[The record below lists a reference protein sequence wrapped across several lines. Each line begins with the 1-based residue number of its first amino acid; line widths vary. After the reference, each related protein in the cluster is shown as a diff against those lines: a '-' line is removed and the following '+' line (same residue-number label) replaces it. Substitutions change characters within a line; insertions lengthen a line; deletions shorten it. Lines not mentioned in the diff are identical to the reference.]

1 MGKDLVDLSFFR
13 ESAEEPWGFR
23 LAGGKDYGQPLSISQ
38 VSKDSLA
45 AKVGLSAND
54 FLISIAGKEVFEM
67 THEQAE
73 KTIMEAGNKF
83 SMVIERI
90 DETGR
95 KISFEKSATTF
106 QLKLKGGGGVAGVQ
120 KKDEAFISNVPITE
134 DTPMLIDGSVNFK
147 KFEKKMADL
156 SASKTLE
163 DVKANQ
169 KKDWNTPWVK
179 KDGTGLKQAMR
190 YIDEP
195 NARARTSCK
204 HYYSEP
210 KSILGSDTKELTR
223 EELEAIIKEHGQESR
238 PESRMSQ
245 GSRPQS
251 RAQKQQQ
258 QQQMGGMYQEEMA
271 MEMQEQQMRMEDQ
284 QVQMQRQQK
293 TTVQRESKEQRV
305 NFVSDDQETYFR
317 EREEDSQ
324 APPDLEPVEVQ
335 QGFQLGGDMGQFGNE
350 GYEPSADELIDV
362 LKNLENLAAGNPS
375 LYRSI
380 VDQIKGSTQ
389 QSFEQTQQH
398 YQETTQ
404 YNGNSQQY
412 EQEMYEQQV
421 YQQQQQEAELYQMQ
435 LEQQQM
441 QMEMQQ
447 QMQQQMYEEQMS
459 KQTTITQETST
470 TTSSKQ
476 QMSQQ
481 QAFSQ
486 QQQVEEQMAKM
497 NMSEEE
503 FKQHQKMKRLE
514 AEAQEEVRQTL
525 AAQREAK
532 MRKLHPP
539 EPPKPKEIMVIAG
552 DGKPVK
558 VQLGG
563 EAQEDSRKQV
573 AEAAGLKHVP
583 LPDFDGSEQSA
594 WAGSLKKTSKTKITQ
609 GRQEQVDDENPW
621 AGSLRH
627 VTDKPRKGQKK
638 DTTDDLYGGA
648 PWMGTLRHVV
658 HDNKVTRNYGVNQHQ
673 SKRYPDED
681 AGNPFE
687 ASQGTNAKP
696 AFPLTPAAIINGSVM
711 SRDEMARRE
720 EEEEVAR
727 IRSNIGSK
735 TVSTALL
742 QVLMPKLLKM
752 HETKYPPMEKADA
765 EKIMEEILGMQCG
778 LNPDQQA
785 DANEEAEMII
795 RAIMQD
801 EVDKSIYS
809 KMADDL
815 EAASKRMKKIKKNKA
830 KKVTDSAAG
839 ITA

>member
-54 FLISIAGKEVFEM
+54 FLISIAGKDVFEM

-90 DETGR
+90 DESGR

-195 NARARTSCK
+195 NSRARTSCK

-258 QQQMGGMYQEEMA
+258 MGGGMYQEEMN
-271 MEMQEQQMRMEDQ
+271 MEMQEQQMRMEDH
-284 QVQMQRQQK
+284 QVQVQRQQK

-380 VDQIKGSTQ
+380 VDQIKVA
-389 QSFEQTQQH
+389 
-398 YQETTQ
+398 
-404 YNGNSQQY
+404 N
-412 EQEMYEQQV
+412 
-421 YQQQQQEAELYQMQ
+421 L
-435 LEQQQM
+435 
-441 QMEMQQ
+441 
-447 QMQQQMYEEQMS
+447 
-459 KQTTITQETST
+459 
-470 TTSSKQ
+470 
-476 QMSQQ
+476 
-481 QAFSQ
+481 
-486 QQQVEEQMAKM
+486 
-497 NMSEEE
+497 SESG
-503 FKQHQKMKRLE
+503 R
-514 AEAQEEVRQTL
+514 
-525 AAQREAK
+525 
-532 MRKLHPP
+532 
-539 EPPKPKEIMVIAG
+539 
-552 DGKPVK
+552 
-558 VQLGG
+558 
-563 EAQEDSRKQV
+563 DS
-573 AEAAGLKHVP
+573 
-583 LPDFDGSEQSA
+583 PDFDKIPEVNGKIS
-594 WAGSLKKTSKTKITQ
+594 SLLETSVKNAKIT
-609 GRQEQVDDENPW
+609 
-621 AGSLRH
+621 
-627 VTDKPRKGQKK
+627 KK
-638 DTTDDLYGGA
+638 
-648 PWMGTLRHVV
+648 
-658 HDNKVTRNYGVNQHQ
+658 
-673 SKRYPDED
+673 
-681 AGNPFE
+681 
-687 ASQGTNAKP
+687 
-696 AFPLTPAAIINGSVM
+696 
-711 SRDEMARRE
+711 
-720 EEEEVAR
+720 
-727 IRSNIGSK
+727 
-735 TVSTALL
+735 
-742 QVLMPKLLKM
+742 
-752 HETKYPPMEKADA
+752 
-765 EKIMEEILGMQCG
+765 
-778 LNPDQQA
+778 
-785 DANEEAEMII
+785 
-795 RAIMQD
+795 
-801 EVDKSIYS
+801 
-809 KMADDL
+809 
-815 EAASKRMKKIKKNKA
+815 
-830 KKVTDSAAG
+830 
-839 ITA
+839 

>member
-1 MGKDLVDLSFFR
+1 
-13 ESAEEPWGFR
+13 
-23 LAGGKDYGQPLSISQ
+23 
-38 VSKDSLA
+38 
-45 AKVGLSAND
+45 
-54 FLISIAGKEVFEM
+54 
-67 THEQAE
+67 
-73 KTIMEAGNKF
+73 MEAGNKF
-83 SMVIERI
+83 SMVIERRI
-90 DETGR
+90 DESGR

-163 DVKANQ
+163 DVKADR

-190 YIDEP
+190 YVDEP
-195 NARARTSCK
+195 NSRARTSCK

-258 QQQMGGMYQEEMA
+258 MGGGMYQEEMA
-271 MEMQEQQMRMEDQ
+271 MEMQEQQMRMEDH
-284 QVQMQRQQK
+284 QVQIQRQQK
-293 TTVQRESKEQRV
+293 TTVQKESKEQRV

-317 EREEDSQ
+317 EQEEDSQ

-389 QSFEQTQQH
+389 QGFEQTQQH
-398 YQETTQ
+398 YQETAQ
-404 YNGNSQQY
+404 FNGNSQQY

-421 YQQQQQEAELYQMQ
+421 FQQQQQEAELYQMQ

-459 KQTTITQETST
+459 KQTTITQETTTT

-583 LPDFDGSEQSA
+583 LPDFDVSDQSA
-594 WAGSLKKTSKTKITQ
+594 WAGSLKKTSKTKIRET
-609 GRQEQVDDENPW
+609 RQEMV
-621 AGSLRH
+621 
-627 VTDKPRKGQKK
+627 
-638 DTTDDLYGGA
+638 
-648 PWMGTLRHVV
+648 
-658 HDNKVTRNYGVNQHQ
+658 
-673 SKRYPDED
+673 
-681 AGNPFE
+681 
-687 ASQGTNAKP
+687 
-696 AFPLTPAAIINGSVM
+696 
-711 SRDEMARRE
+711 E
-720 EEEEVAR
+720 EEE
-727 IRSNIGSK
+727 
-735 TVSTALL
+735 
-742 QVLMPKLLKM
+742 
-752 HETKYPPMEKADA
+752 
-765 EKIMEEILGMQCG
+765 
-778 LNPDQQA
+778 
-785 DANEEAEMII
+785 
-795 RAIMQD
+795 
-801 EVDKSIYS
+801 
-809 KMADDL
+809 
-815 EAASKRMKKIKKNKA
+815 
-830 KKVTDSAAG
+830 
-839 ITA
+839 

>member
-1 MGKDLVDLSFFR
+1 LTFFR
-13 ESAEEPWGFR
+13 ESASEAWGFR
-23 LAGGKDYGQPLSISQ
+23 LAGGKDYGQPLHISQ
-38 VSKDSLA
+38 VSDGSLA
-45 AKVGLSAND
+45 AKMGLTASD
-54 FLISIAGKEVFEM
+54 FLISIAGQEVYEM

-73 KTIMEAGNKF
+73 KTIMNAGNKF
-83 SMVIERI
+83 SMVIER
-90 DETGR
+90 EVGSSR
-95 KISFEKSATTF
+95 KVSFEKSATTF
-106 QLKLKGGGGVAGVQ
+106 QLKLKGTGGVADIH

-134 DTPMLIDGSVNFK
+134 ETPMLIDGSVNFK
-147 KFEKKMADL
+147 KFEKKSADL

-163 DVKANQ
+163 DVAKKANMR
-169 KKDWNTPWVK
+169 KDWNCPWVK
-179 KDGTGLKQAMR
+179 KDGSGLKQAIR

-195 NARARTSCK
+195 NAPAKTSVK

-210 KSILGSDTKELTR
+210 KSILGNEKELTR
-223 EELEAIIKEHGQESR
+223 EELEAIIKEHGAESR

-245 GSRPQS
+245 GSRPTS
-251 RAQKQQQ
+251 RAAQKQQTNSMDMYQQEQVMRQEEHMMFEQKQQQ
-258 QQQMGGMYQEEMA
+258 QTYEQHTQQQQSY
-271 MEMQEQQMRMEDQ
+271 EQHTQ
-284 QVQMQRQQK
+284 QQQ
-293 TTVQRESKEQRV
+293 QQRV
-305 NFVSDDQETYFR
+305 SFVAEDQETYFR

-335 QGFQLGGDMGQFGNE
+335 QGFQLGGMGQFGDE

-380 VDQIKGSTQ
+380 VDQIKGSTI
-389 QSFEQTQQH
+389 SGFEQNKQTSSAGY

-404 YNGNSQQY
+404 HNGNSQQY
-412 EQEMYEQQV
+412 EQEMYEQQM
-421 YQQQQQEAELYQMQ
+421 YQQQQQQEAEMYQQQM
-435 LEQQQM
+435 EQQQM
-441 QMEMQQ
+441 QMQMQQ
-447 QMQQQMYEEQMS
+447 QMQQQMYEEQSMMS
-459 KQTTITQETST
+459 QQTTMTQETTISHQE
-470 TTSSKQ
+470 S
-476 QMSQQ
+476 
-481 QAFSQ
+481 FSQ

-497 NMSEEE
+497 SMSEEE

-514 AEAQEEVRQTL
+514 AEAQEEVRQCL
-525 AAQREAK
+525 AKQREAK

-539 EPPKPKEIMVIAG
+539 EPPKAKEITVIAG

-563 EAQEDSRKQV
+563 ETVEDSRKQV

-583 LPDFDGSEQSA
+583 LPDFDGTEDSA
-594 WAGSLKKTSKTKITQ
+594 WAGSLKKTSKSKFNK
-609 GRQEQVDDENPW
+609 GREEVNDDENPW

-627 VTDKPRKGQKK
+627 VTDKPVKGGRKSEK
-638 DTTDDLYGGA
+638 DDTYGGA

-658 HDNKVTRNYGVNQHQ
+658 HDNKVTKNYGVNQHQ

-687 ASQGTNAKP
+687 STQGSNARP

-778 LNPDQQA
+778 LNPDQQ
-785 DANEEAEMII
+785 D
-795 RAIMQD
+795 QD
-801 EVDKSIYS
+801 TKS
-809 KMADDL
+809 A
-815 EAASKRMKKIKKNKA
+815 
-830 KKVTDSAAG
+830 
-839 ITA
+839 

>member
-1 MGKDLVDLSFFR
+1 MGQSQVTRGEGHILVRHRVNNNNKQCANMGKDLVDLSFFR

-54 FLISIAGKEVFEM
+54 FLISIAGKDVFEM
-67 THEQAE
+67 THEKAE

-83 SMVIERI
+83 SMVIER
-90 DETGR
+90 
-95 KISFEKSATTF
+95 
-106 QLKLKGGGGVAGVQ
+106 
-120 KKDEAFISNVPITE
+120 
-134 DTPMLIDGSVNFK
+134 VNFK

-163 DVKANQ
+163 DVKADR

-190 YIDEP
+190 YVDEP
-195 NARARTSCK
+195 NSRARTSCK

-210 KSILGSDTKELTR
+210 KSTLGSDTKELTR

-258 QQQMGGMYQEEMA
+258 MGGGMYQEEMA
-271 MEMQEQQMRMEDQ
+271 MEMQEQQMRMEDH
-284 QVQMQRQQK
+284 QVQIQRQQK
-293 TTVQRESKEQRV
+293 TTVQKESKEQRV

-389 QSFEQTQQH
+389 QGFEQTQQH
-398 YQETTQ
+398 YQETAQ
-404 YNGNSQQY
+404 FNGNSQQY

-421 YQQQQQEAELYQMQ
+421 FQQQQQEAELYQMQ

-459 KQTTITQETST
+459 KQTTITQETTT

-573 AEAAGLKHVP
+573 AEAAALKHVP
-583 LPDFDGSEQSA
+583 LPDFDGSDQSA
-594 WAGSLKKTSKTKITQ
+594 WAGSLKKTSKTKIRET
-609 GRQEQVDDENPW
+609 RQEMVEEENPW

-627 VTDKPRKGQKK
+627 VTDKPRKGGKK
-638 DTTDDLYGGA
+638 EASDDLYGGA

-687 ASQGTNAKP
+687 AAQGSNAKP

-711 SRDEMARRE
+711 SRDEMARR

>member
-1 MGKDLVDLSFFR
+1 MGKDLVDLTLFR

-45 AKVGLSAND
+45 SKVGLSAND

-73 KTIMEAGNKF
+73 KTILEAGNKF

-106 QLKLKGGGGVAGVQ
+106 QLKLKGSGGVAGVQ

-163 DVKANQ
+163 DVRANQ

-179 KDGTGLKQAMR
+179 KDGSGLKQAMR
-190 YIDEP
+190 YVDEP
-195 NARARTSCK
+195 NSRARTSCK

-210 KSILGSDTKELTR
+210 KSILGDGKELTR

-251 RAQKQQQ
+251 RTQKQQ
-258 QQQMGGMYQEEMA
+258 MSGEMYQEEA
-271 MEMQEQQMRMEDQ
+271 TMEMQEQQMRMEEHQ
-284 QVQMQRQQK
+284 IQME
-293 TTVQRESKEQRV
+293 REEKSLVHREHKEQRV
-305 NFVSDDQETYFR
+305 NFVADEQDTYFR

-335 QGFQLGGDMGQFGNE
+335 QGFQLGGSMGQFGDE

-389 QSFEQTQQH
+389 SFEQTQQH
-398 YQETTQ
+398 STSA

-421 YQQQQQEAELYQMQ
+421 YQQQQQEAEMYQMQ

-459 KQTTITQETST
+459 QQTTITQETS
-470 TTSSKQ
+470 SSHQ
-476 QMSQQ
+476 QISQQ
-481 QAFSQ
+481 QSFSQ

-552 DGKPVK
+552 DGKQVK

-583 LPDFDGSEQSA
+583 LPDFDATEQSA
-594 WAGSLKKTSKTKITQ
+594 WAGSLKKTTKTKITQ
-609 GRQEQVDDENPW
+609 GRQEAIDDENPW

-638 DTTDDLYGGA
+638 DNSDDLYGGA

-687 ASQGTNAKP
+687 ATQGSNAKP
-696 AFPLTPAAIINGSVM
+696 AFPLTPAAIINGAVM

-815 EAASKRMKKIKKNKA
+815 EAASKRMKKM
-830 KKVTDSAAG
+830 KKVKKVKDSAAE

>member
-1 MGKDLVDLSFFR
+1 MM
-13 ESAEEPWGFR
+13 
-23 LAGGKDYGQPLSISQ
+23 
-38 VSKDSLA
+38 
-45 AKVGLSAND
+45 
-54 FLISIAGKEVFEM
+54 FE
-67 THEQAE
+67 
-73 KTIMEAGNKF
+73 
-83 SMVIERI
+83 
-90 DETGR
+90 
-95 KISFEKSATTF
+95 
-106 QLKLKGGGGVAGVQ
+106 
-120 KKDEAFISNVPITE
+120 
-134 DTPMLIDGSVNFK
+134 
-147 KFEKKMADL
+147 
-156 SASKTLE
+156 
-163 DVKANQ
+163 
-169 KKDWNTPWVK
+169 
-179 KDGTGLKQAMR
+179 
-190 YIDEP
+190 
-195 NARARTSCK
+195 
-204 HYYSEP
+204 
-210 KSILGSDTKELTR
+210 
-223 EELEAIIKEHGQESR
+223 
-238 PESRMSQ
+238 
-245 GSRPQS
+245 
-251 RAQKQQQ
+251 QKQQQ
-258 QQQMGGMYQEEMA
+258 QSYEQHTQQQQSY
-271 MEMQEQQMRMEDQ
+271 EQHTQ
-284 QVQMQRQQK
+284 QQQ
-293 TTVQRESKEQRV
+293 QQRV
-305 NFVSDDQETYFR
+305 SFVAEDQETYFR

-335 QGFQLGGDMGQFGNE
+335 QGFQLGGMGQFGDE

-380 VDQIKGSTQ
+380 VDQIKGSTI
-389 QSFEQTQQH
+389 SGFEQNKQTSSAGY

-404 YNGNSQQY
+404 HNGNSQQY
-412 EQEMYEQQV
+412 EQEMYEQQM
-421 YQQQQQEAELYQMQ
+421 YQQQQQQEAEMYQQ
-435 LEQQQM
+435 QIEQQQM
-441 QMEMQQ
+441 QMQMQQ
-447 QMQQQMYEEQMS
+447 QMQQQMYEEQSMMS
-459 KQTTITQETST
+459 QQTTMTQETTISHQE
-470 TTSSKQ
+470 S
-476 QMSQQ
+476 
-481 QAFSQ
+481 FSQ

-497 NMSEEE
+497 SMSEEE

-514 AEAQEEVRQTL
+514 AEAQEGVRQCL
-525 AAQREAK
+525 AKQREAK

-539 EPPKPKEIMVIAG
+539 EPPKAKEITVIAG

-563 EAQEDSRKQV
+563 ETVEDSRKQV

-583 LPDFDGSEQSA
+583 LPDFDGTEDSA
-594 WAGSLKKTSKTKITQ
+594 WAGSLKKTSKSKFNK
-609 GRQEQVDDENPW
+609 GREEVNDDENPW

-627 VTDKPRKGQKK
+627 VTDKPVKGGRKSEK
-638 DTTDDLYGGA
+638 DDTYGGA

-658 HDNKVTRNYGVNQHQ
+658 HDNKVTKNYGVNQHQ

-687 ASQGTNAKP
+687 STQGSNARP

-815 EAASKRMKKIKKNKA
+815 EAASKRMKKIKKV
-830 KKVTDSAAG
+830 KKVNTASE

>member
-1 MGKDLVDLSFFR
+1 MGTRGEGHILVRHRVNNNNKQCANMGKDLVDLSFFR

-54 FLISIAGKEVFEM
+54 FLISIAGKDVFEM

-90 DETGR
+90 DESGR

-156 SASKTLE
+156 SASKTIE
-163 DVKANQ
+163 DVKADR

-190 YIDEP
+190 YVDEP
-195 NARARTSCK
+195 NSRARTSCK

-258 QQQMGGMYQEEMA
+258 MGGGMYQEEMA
-271 MEMQEQQMRMEDQ
+271 MEMQEQQMRMEDH
-284 QVQMQRQQK
+284 QVQIQRQQK
-293 TTVQRESKEQRV
+293 TTVQKESKEQRV

-389 QSFEQTQQH
+389 QGFEQTQQH
-398 YQETTQ
+398 YQETAQ
-404 YNGNSQQY
+404 FNGNSQQY
-412 EQEMYEQQV
+412 EQQV
-421 YQQQQQEAELYQMQ
+421 FQQQQQEAELYQMQ

-459 KQTTITQETST
+459 KQTTITQETTT

-583 LPDFDGSEQSA
+583 LPDFDGSDQSA
-594 WAGSLKKTSKTKITQ
+594 WAGSLKKTSKTKIRET
-609 GRQEQVDDENPW
+609 RQEMVGEENPW

-627 VTDKPRKGQKK
+627 VTDKPRKGGKK
-638 DTTDDLYGGA
+638 EASDDLYGGA

-687 ASQGTNAKP
+687 ASQGSNAKP

-711 SRDEMARRE
+711 SRDEMARR

-765 EKIMEEILGMQCG
+765 
-778 LNPDQQA
+778 
-785 DANEEAEMII
+785 
-795 RAIMQD
+795 
-801 EVDKSIYS
+801 
-809 KMADDL
+809 
-815 EAASKRMKKIKKNKA
+815 
-830 KKVTDSAAG
+830 
-839 ITA
+839 

>member
-1 MGKDLVDLSFFR
+1 MTLYR
-13 ESAEEPWGFR
+13 ESASEPWGFR

-38 VSKDSLA
+38 VSKESLA
-45 AKVGLSAND
+45 AKVGLTEKD
-54 FLISIAGKEVFEM
+54 FLISIAGKEVFDM
-67 THEQAE
+67 THEEAE
-73 KTIMEAGNKF
+73 KTIMNAGNKF
-83 SMVIERI
+83 SMVIERV

-95 KISFEKSATTF
+95 KISFEKSASTF
-106 QLKLKGGGGVAGVQ
+106 QLKLKGTGGVSDIH

-134 DTPMLIDGSVNFK
+134 ETPMLIDGSVNFK
-147 KFEKKMADL
+147 KYEKKMADL
-156 SASKTLE
+156 SSSKTLE
-163 DVKANQ
+163 DVSKKANM

-179 KDGTGLKQAMR
+179 KDGSGLKQAMR
-190 YIDEP
+190 YVDEP
-195 NARARTSCK
+195 NAPARTSVK

-210 KSILGSDTKELTR
+210 KSILGNDKELTR
-223 EELEAIIKEHGQESR
+223 EELEAIIQEHGQESR
-238 PESRMSQ
+238 PESRISQ

-258 QQQMGGMYQEEMA
+258 MGGGMYQQETT
-271 MEMQEQQMRMEDQ
+271 MEMQDQEMRREDHQ
-284 QVQMQRQQK
+284 IQI
-293 TTVQRESKEQRV
+293 QREQKSFQQTERKEQRV
-305 NFVSDDQETYFR
+305 NFVADDQETYFR

-335 QGFQLGGDMGQFGNE
+335 QGFQLGGMGQFGDE

-389 QSFEQTQQH
+389 VVFEQSKQTSSAGF
-398 YQETTQ
+398 YQESTQ
-404 YNGNSQQY
+404 HNGNTQQY
-412 EQEMYEQQV
+412 EQEMYEQQL
-421 YQQQQQEAELYQMQ
+421 YQQQQQEAEMYQMQ
-435 LEQQQM
+435 LEQQQQ
-441 QMEMQQ
+441 QMHMQQ
-447 QMQQQMYEEQMS
+447 QMQQQMYEEQSMMTQ
-459 KQTTITQETST
+459 QTTMTQETT
-470 TTSSKQ
+470 
-476 QMSQQ
+476 MSQQ
-481 QAFSQ
+481 QIAQQQAISQKQ
-486 QQQVEEQMAKM
+486 QQQQAEEQMAKM
-497 NMSEEE
+497 SMSEDE

-525 AAQREAK
+525 AKQREAK

-563 EAQEDSRKQV
+563 EPVQDSRKQV

-583 LPDFDGSEQSA
+583 LPDFDGTENSA
-594 WAGSLKKTSKTKITQ
+594 WSGSLKKTSKAKVNQ
-609 GRQEQVDDENPW
+609 GRQEVIDDENPW

-627 VTDKPRKGQKK
+627 VNDKPRKGQKK
-638 DTTDDLYGGA
+638 ESDDLYGGA

-658 HDNKVTRNYGVNQHQ
+658 HDNKVTRNYGVNKHQ

-687 ASQGTNAKP
+687 ATQGCNARP
-696 AFPLTPAAIINGSVM
+696 AFPLTPAAIVNGNVM
-711 SRDEMARRE
+711 TRDEMARRE
-720 EEEEVAR
+720 EDEEVAR
-727 IRSNIGSK
+727 IRKNIGSS

-752 HETKYPPMEKADA
+752 HETKYSPMEKADA
-765 EKIMEEILGMQCG
+765 EKIMSEILGMQCG

-815 EAASKRMKKIKKNKA
+815 EAASKRMKKMKKNKV
-830 KKVTDSAAG
+830 KKVTETGAE